1 MRLLEAEA
9 DAALVRIDV
18 EHHHLDLLAGRD
30 DLAGMHVLLG
40 PAHFGDMDQAFDA
53 RLQLDEGAVI
63 GDVGDAALEARA
75 GRVFELDALPRI
87 GLELLHAE
95 RDALR
100 LGVEAD
106 DLHLHALADM
116 QRLGRMVD
124 AAPRDVGDVQ
134 QTVDAAEI
142 DERAVIG
149 DVLDDAVEDLAFLE
163 ARRPAPSALRRGSL
177 RARRGATRRCCR
189 ASGPS

>member
-1 MRLLEAEA
+1 MRRLL
-9 DAALVRIDV
+9 RIDI

-40 PAHFGDMDQAFDA
+40 PAHLRDVDQAFDA
-53 RLQLDEGAVI
+53 GLQLDEGAVI

-75 GRVFELDALPRI
+75 GRIFELDAFPRI

-106 DLHLHALADM
+106 HLHLDRLADM
-116 QRLGRMVD
+116 EHLGRMVD
-124 AAPRDVGDVQ
+124 APPGDVGDVQ
-134 QTVDAAEI
+134 QAVDAAQI
-142 DERAVIG
+142 DEGAVIG
-149 DVLDDAVEDLAFLE
+149 DVLDHALEDLAFLE
-163 ARRPAPSALRRGSL
+163 ARRPARSAPRRGSP
-177 RARRGATRRCCR
+177 RARRGARRRCCR
-189 ASGPS
+189 ASDPS